1 MKSVLKTILLSLV
14 ICFLIMSLISCNDK
28 NEQEQNQSD
37 SSEAKSS
44 VDSNESDEGT
54 KNTVAL
60 TSVEAGLEFEQPSTD
75 EVPPQVPTILYCG
88 YKFDSNIYDVNTP
101 IPATIYYGADIEEK
115 PTGDESYDPIKIFIS
130 NAYDEEKYMLVK
142 EMMPCE
148 IMDEK
153 YDLTKKYGKNGFISS
168 ISYNYNEKIEIPFSM
183 FTGNGG
189 ALHVA
194 IRHYDDN
201 IMSRYGIDSQIIYY
215 KIQNGKVI
223 ISNERILDE
232 N

>member
-14 ICFLIMSLISCNDK
+14 ICFLIMSLISCNGK
-28 NEQEQNQSD
+28 NEQKQNSNDSD
-37 SSEAKSS
+37 EAKSS
-44 VDSNESDEGT
+44 VDSDEGT

-60 TSVEAGLEFEQPSTD
+60 TSVEAGLEFEQPSTN
-75 EVPPQVPTILYCG
+75 EVPPQAPTILYCG
-88 YKFDSNIYDVNTP
+88 YKFDSNIYDVNIP

-115 PTGDESYDPIKIFIS
+115 PTGDESYDPIKIYII
-130 NAYDEEKYMLVK
+130 NDDDEEKYMLVK
-142 EMMPCE
+142 EMLPCE
-148 IMDEK
+148 IIDEK
-153 YDLTKKYGKNGFISS
+153 YDLTIKYGKNGFISS